1 MRGLLRKVRSVA
13 AARGDNEC
21 SQGSLNR
28 PSDFCLPGRTAAQA
42 EMTNLPAKPPT
53 SPPVGLPADTRI
65 GITAELDEMV
75 ARFDEH
81 PVRVREVLESTHGRG
96 YHLLLL
102 LIALPF
108 VGPVPLPGFSIPFG
122 LVVSLFGL
130 RLALDRGPWLPQRWL
145 DREVATLPFRRVVAA
160 ARRVLRAMDVV
171 VRPRLGFV
179 PGHVFFSHVAGLLI
193 AASGV
198 MLMLPFPLPF
208 SNSLPAWTVLLLS
221 AGALGRDGLLFFAG
235 CFMFL
240 VSLVFFA
247 LVFFG
252 GVEAVG
258 FLQGNLAPMK

>member
-1 MRGLLRKVRSVA
+1 MTTIPSRVTGLEMPNRGGL
-13 AARGDNEC
+13 
-21 SQGSLNR
+21 GSM
-28 PSDFCLPGRTAAQA
+28 PTD
-42 EMTNLPAKPPT
+42 PPT
-53 SPPVGLPADTRI
+53 QPPIPREAPAESPQA
-65 GITAELDEMV
+65 GITAELDQMV

-81 PVRVREVLESTHGRG
+81 PVRVREVLESTQGRG

-108 VGPVPLPGFSIPFG
+108 VGPIPLPGFSIPFG

-160 ARRVLRAMDVV
+160 TRRILRAMDTV

-179 PGHVFFSHVAGLLI
+179 PGHVVFSHVAGLMI

-198 MLMLPFPLPF
+198 MMMLPFPLPF
-208 SNSLPAWTVLLLS
+208 SNSLPAWTVILLS

-235 CFMFL
+235 CFMFFA
-240 VSLVFFA
+240 SLIFFA

-258 FLQGNLAPMK
+258 FLQGNISR